1 MDATPDTTHP
11 ATAAAHLC
19 EEARRAADRVAAR
32 ARAAHGFG
40 ATAEAYRAGASELER
55 QADRAAG
62 LVFGQAAET
71 FRAAAA
77 ESRLVAT
84 ALDAIEGRRWASSS
98 NRPQTCVTSPSRSG
112 TRAGPAP

>member
-1 MDATPDTTHP
+1 MDATPD
-11 ATAAAHLC
+11 AAHPTTAVARLC
-19 EEARRAADRVAAR
+19 EGARRAADRVVDR

-40 ATAEAYRAGASELER
+40 ATAESYRAGASELER

-77 ESRLVAT
+77 ESRLVAN
-84 ALDAIEGRRWASSS
+84 ALDVIEGRR
-98 NRPQTCVTSPSRSG
+98 
-112 TRAGPAP
+112 